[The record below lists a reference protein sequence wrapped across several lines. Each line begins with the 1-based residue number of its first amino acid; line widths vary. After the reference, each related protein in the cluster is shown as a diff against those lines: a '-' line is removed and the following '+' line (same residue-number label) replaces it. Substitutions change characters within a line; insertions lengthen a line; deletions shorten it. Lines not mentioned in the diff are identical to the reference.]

1 MSSPEAPS
9 VKDFFDDDPKKL
21 TLHTDWTLGYEK
33 SSSRFTIVAKVA
45 YDHVAN
51 AKFLYLFVPETQALM
66 QDLRTLIGLEEVA
79 ECRLGREGDG
89 QAFLGRSFDG
99 PTEWTS
105 GDFVFTKRVWL
116 YVDAELTEEQ
126 IVDLTSRAGELG
138 LFLRVRDRNYARRR
152 FEGMKRLAFISY
164 DSRDKEELVDDLA
177 LAMMKRMCPV
187 WYDKYSLSVGDPL
200 RESIERGMQ
209 ETGRWIVVIS
219 PNFISNTGWGKEEF
233 DAIFQLNLGGG
244 NMILPIWHNV
254 TKEDVLEYSPMLVN
268 RKALLS
274 PELGSDELSRRLTQ
288 IIKRDEA
295 AKNELERKAKN
306 ELEWK
311 ED

>member
-9 VKDFFDDDPKKL
+9 VKDFFDKDPKML
-21 TLHTDWTLGYEK
+21 TLHAEWTLGYEN
-33 SSSRFTIVAKVA
+33 SPSRSTIVAKVA

-51 AKFLYLFVPETQALM
+51 ARFLYLFVPETPDLM
-66 QDLRTLIGLEEVA
+66 QDLFFLIDSEDVA
-79 ECRLGREGDG
+79 ACRLRPEGDG
-89 QAFLGRSFDG
+89 LIVLGSQWDG

-105 GDFVFTKRVWL
+105 GDLVFTRRIFL
-116 YVDAELTEEQ
+116 YVDAELTERQ
-126 IVDLTSRAGELG
+126 KADLTTRAAELG
-138 LFLRVRDRNYARRR
+138 FFLIVRDREYARKT
-152 FEGMKRLAFISY
+152 FQGMKKLAFISY

-233 DAIFQLNLGGG
+233 NAIFQLNLGG

-254 TKEDVLEYSPMLVN
+254 SKEDVMAYSPMLVN
-268 RKALLS
+268 IFALRS
-274 PELGSDELSRRLTQ
+274 PELGIDELSRVLVR

-295 AKNELERKAKN
+295 AKNELERK
-306 ELEWK
+306 